1 MWEDPRLD
9 KAGMG
14 GKRRGGRAAERTAGG
29 DELRGLGGEEEA
41 LEHDEGRG
49 SHPRELL
56 RGSGR
61 RR

>member
-1 MWEDPRLD
+1 
-9 KAGMG
+9 MG
-14 GKRRGGRAAERTAGG
+14 GKRRGGRAAERTAEG
-29 DELRGLGGEEEA
+29 DGLRGLGGEEEA

-56 RGSGR
+56 PGSGR